1 MIRRRISRADDSRIA
16 LTSRVHF
23 FATTTLVTLL
33 VLFASAFVAPAGQ
46 DRSAPTKP
54 GNFRI
59 TAKTPFSV
67 SLAWTPAS
75 DNSRDFTYPLASSA
89 GGAVILPKTATSYTW
104 TSGLYPAKS
113 YQFVI
118 FARDAA
124 GNTSGSVGLVTTLPP
139 DTTAPSMAPVVSI
152 AQASSSYISLA
163 WTPSRD
169 DGPYLFYTVYVN
181 GTACA
186 NAGTNTSFTVTSLQ
200 PATSYAF
207 NVLARDY
214 PGNSAPLSA
223 PVTGTTTPVNS
234 NDTIPPTT
242 PGNFTD
248 NGMSFP
254 DGETWLFWQKST
266 DNFDP
271 QSVLRYDIYVNDV
284 LDASMVDATATVV
297 YGNPGGPN
305 TYQVIAVDTS
315 GNPSTPATLTTT
327 P

>member
-1 MIRRRISRADDSRIA
+1 MRISWAGNIRKP
-16 LTSRVHF
+16 LTPCCHLL
-23 FATTTLVTLL
+23 TTSTLL
-33 VLFASAFVAPAGQ
+33 AALALFASVFVANAGQ

-54 GNFRI
+54 GNFRV

-67 SLAWTPAS
+67 SLAWSPSS
-75 DNSRDFTYPLASSA
+75 DNSGNFTYTLASSA

-118 FARDAA
+118 SARDAA
-124 GNTSGSVGLVTTLPP
+124 GNTSASVGLVTTLPP
-139 DTTAPSMAPVVSI
+139 DTTPPSVAPVVSI
-152 AQASSSYISLA
+152 AQSSSSYIALT
-163 WTPSRD
+163 WTPSQD
-169 DGPYLFYTVYVN
+169 DGPYLFYTVFVN
-181 GTACA
+181 GTAYA
-186 NAGTNTSFTVTSLQ
+186 SAGTNTSFVVTSLQ
-200 PATSYAF
+200 PSISYTF
-207 NVLARDY
+207 NVLAQDY
-214 PGNSAPLSA
+214 PGNSSPLSA
-223 PVTGTTTPVNS
+223 PVTGTTTAVNS

-242 PGNFTD
+242 PGNLTD

-271 QSVLRYDIYVNDV
+271 QSVLRYDIYVNGV
-284 LDASMVDATATVV
+284 LDSSMVDATRTIV

-305 TYQVIAVDTS
+305 AYQVIAVDTS
-315 GNPSTPATLTTT
+315 GNESEPATLTTT